1 MTNKERDMIE
11 KRICPYCG
19 KEFESSHRTK
29 KFCSADCCNK
39 HYKELGRS
47 KRAAE
52 KVGSTIECEWCGKE
66 FIATSVRSKYC
77 SKECRE
83 KAMHQQ
89 AKEERLERKKKKSC
103 TICGKPLG
111 EYHSNLYCSKKCAYE
126 ATKRRLREN
135 AEIKSIKPKEPKKP
149 KLTISEVCRRAFAEH
164 LSYGEY
170 VKKYGV

>member
-1 MTNKERDMIE
+1 MEIK
-11 KRICPYCG
+11 ICPYCG
-19 KEFESSHRTK
+19 KEFESSHKTK
-29 KFCSADCCNK
+29 KFCCKECCTK
-39 HYKELGRS
+39 YIQHQGRS

-135 AEIKSIKPKEPKKP
+135 AEINRRMAKSRRSKKTKGPKVP
-149 KLTISEVCRRAFAEH
+149 ISEVNRIGREEH
-164 LSYGEY
+164 LSYGE
-170 VKKYGV
+170 VVAKYGF

>member
-1 MTNKERDMIE
+1 MEIKKCE
-11 KRICPYCG
+11 YCG
-19 KEFESSHRTK
+19 AEFESKHCLQR
-29 KFCSADCCNK
+29 FCCPEHQKIWA
-39 HYKELGRS
+39 KERSRS

-52 KVGSTIECEWCGKE
+52 KVGTTIECEWCGKE
-66 FIATSVRSKYC
+66 FVATSVRSKYC

-111 EYHSNLYCSKKCAYE
+111 EYHSNLYCSKECAYE